1 VSDDK
6 LHQPHQPQADV
17 QIYQLK
23 VVLRHCSPMIW
34 RRLLVHSDTTIAQLH
49 TILQIVMGWEDLHLH
64 RFRIYGKEYGIYREG
79 GILFDDNPFQV
90 KLADFRLRPGE
101 RFEYEYDMGDLWQH
115 DIRLE
120 QVLPVPGEPLDTI
133 DPRDPRKTYPVCT
146 GGSGDCPPEDCGGPA
161 GYQRLLEEH
170 YSWRAME
177 QVREDV
183 LLVAQR
189 LVDFCDGGPRPT
201 YEDREFVDALERM
214 REREANA
221 PVALKRRTVN
231 AALRKLAKG

>member
-1 VSDDK
+1 MSDDK
-6 LHQPHQPQADV
+6 LHPPHPPQTDV
-17 QIYQLK
+17 QVYQLK

-34 RRLLVHSDTTIAQLH
+34 RRLLVTSGTTIAQLH
-49 TILQIVMGWEDLHLH
+49 NILQIAMGWEDLHLH

-90 KLADFRLRPGE
+90 KLPDFKLRPGE
-101 RFEYEYDMGDLWQH
+101 RFEYEYDMGDFWQH

-120 QVLPVPGEPLDTI
+120 KISPLDLN
-133 DPRDPRKTYPVCT
+133 KTYPVCVA
-146 GGSGDCPPEDCGGPA
+146 GSGDCPPEDSGGPP
-161 GYQRLLEEH
+161 GYQSLLEER

-177 QVREDV
+177 QVQEDV

-189 LVDFCDGGPRPT
+189 LLDFCDGGPRPT
-201 YEDREFVDALERM
+201 YEDRDFVDALERM

-221 PVALKRRTVN
+221 PVTLKRRTVN
-231 AALRKLAKG
+231 AALRKLVKG